1 MNRFLSLSFATALTA
16 VSATAVQA
24 DGHSPNLVEAAESAG
39 TFGTLL
45 AAVEAAGL
53 GGALL
58 EAENITVFAPTD
70 DAFAAL
76 PEGTVESLLLPEN
89 KDQLVAILTY
99 HVVPATVIAGDIPEG
114 ETMVDTLNSEDPI
127 KVTLMGGLVMVDGA
141 NVIAADIEIAN
152 GVIHVIDSVL
162 LPDGE

>member
-1 MNRFLSLSFATALTA
+1 MNRFLGLTFAAALTG

-24 DGHSPNLVEAAESAG
+24 GHHSPNLVEAAQSAG

-58 EAENITVFAPTD
+58 GAHNITVFAPTD
-70 DAFAAL
+70 EAFAAL
-76 PEGTVESLLLPEN
+76 PDGTVESLLLPAN
-89 KDQLVAILTY
+89 RQQLVDILTY
-99 HVVPATVIAGDIPEG
+99 HVVPMAIASSDIPAGQSIADTLNREDQLQITLMGGSVMVDDATVIA
-114 ETMVDTLNSEDPI
+114 T
-127 KVTLMGGLVMVDGA
+127 
-141 NVIAADIEIAN
+141 DIEIAN